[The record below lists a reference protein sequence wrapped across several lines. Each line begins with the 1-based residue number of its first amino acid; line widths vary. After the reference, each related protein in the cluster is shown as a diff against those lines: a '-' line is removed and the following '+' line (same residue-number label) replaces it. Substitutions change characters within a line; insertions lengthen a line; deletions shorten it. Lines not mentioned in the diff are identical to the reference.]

1 MTEQKIPAKLQRL
14 LDYGTMKDEK
24 EPREYKFYDFEGKE
38 KTAHLSGDDILAEKL
53 RCPRDGVRI
62 ANYSGDPH
70 RVSECPNCG
79 YSPSHSNPYSRE
91 KDLADLAERI
101 KTAEAELAK
110 IKATRQVVQNQSHPV
125 VRANLRDDAMFDS

>member
-1 MTEQKIPAKLQRL
+1 MAEQKIPANLKRL

-24 EPREYKFYDFEGKE
+24 EPREYKFYDFEGKV
-38 KTAHLSGDDILAEKL
+38 KIVHLSSDDILAEKL

-79 YSPSHSNPYSRE
+79 YSPCNELYPRE
-91 KDLADLAERI
+91 KEVATIASRI
-101 KTAEAELAK
+101 REIESELATL
-110 IKATRQVVQNQSHPV
+110 KAKKEVVQNPNHLIV
-125 VRANLRDDAMFDS
+125 KANQRDDAMND